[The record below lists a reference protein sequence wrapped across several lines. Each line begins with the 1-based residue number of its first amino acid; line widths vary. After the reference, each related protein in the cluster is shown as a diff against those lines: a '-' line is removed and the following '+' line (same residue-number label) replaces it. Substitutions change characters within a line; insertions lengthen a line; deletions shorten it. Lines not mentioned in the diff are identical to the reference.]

1 MRKSGLSEL
10 ASKKSIYGALYGVA
24 CKEGKHGMEDVRV
37 EEEFR

>member
-10 ASKKSIYGALYGVA
+10 ASKKSIYGVA